1 MRPLVL
7 CKAHT
12 IAQRRRSPNVLVWSV
27 KAREEWFKT
36 LQRGAQESCDR
47 RGAKQEQSD
56 YLDSDNK
63 PYDRTKH
70 RTRHHLG
77 SIEPRSRRKR
87 SYWLPKDTIRSPN
100 LKEILKC
107 SCEVLKAI
115 EMSQNIPHDRRLRG
129 VLVYGGEKVIPSPCK
144 QAYTTKVGITH
155 SNSKFFPKKERKHED
170 LILKMVSLGFKWE
183 YTNMFVSILSI
194 FSYPF

>member
-70 RTRHHLG
+70 RARHHLG

-107 SCEVLKAI
+107 SCEVLKAMEWVKI
-115 EMSQNIPHDRRLRG
+115 SHTVAGSEVCSCMVEKKWSQAHASRHTRPRWG
-129 VLVYGGEKVIPSPCK
+129 S
-144 QAYTTKVGITH
+144 
-155 SNSKFFPKKERKHED
+155 
-170 LILKMVSLGFKWE
+170 LIQIQ
-183 YTNMFVSILSI
+183 ILSQKGKKTWGFDPKDGI
-194 FSYPF
+194 FRV

>member
-12 IAQRRRSPNVLVWSV
+12 IAQRRKSPNVLVWSG
-27 KAREEWFKT
+27 KAREEWFKNPT
-36 LQRGAQESCDR
+36 KRGTRILRSQ
-47 RGAKQEQSD
+47 GAKQDQND

-70 RTRHHLG
+70 RARHHLG

-107 SCEVLKAI
+107 SCEVLKAMEWVKI
-115 EMSQNIPHDRRLRG
+115 SHTVAGSEVCSCMMEKKWYQAHASRHTRPKWGSLR
-129 VLVYGGEKVIPSPCK
+129 
-144 QAYTTKVGITH
+144 
-155 SNSKFFPKKERKHED
+155 FFPKKGK
-170 LILKMVSLGFKWE
+170 KTGGFDPKDG
-183 YTNMFVSILSI
+183 I
-194 FSYPF
+194 FRV